1 MDREEAIKKIKEAMP
16 TMWKETKDAVETLV
30 PELAESED
38 ERIRKVI
45 VKYFKEL
52 HVESWINLEI
62 PNILAWLEKQKET
75 GIRWFKSDNVKNP
88 DKPHIDKTGMF
99 YTTDGRMCYASE
111 IEKQKEVK
119 WSPSEGEMGVLYKL
133 CYVSNQITD
142 EDDTE
147 LTRLY
152 QDLKRE
158 YFNGHSFENMFLKE
172 KQKEPKPSG
181 ETNVEPDS
189 KIPREEYLYHLL
201 ANHIITFTDY
211 TYLLAKKPFDYE
223 CANIPQ
229 KDYTPVEQ
237 KSADLSEMMVHKEPY
252 IAPVPTPMVADEQ
265 KPEWSEEDEKMLNLT
280 KTQLRILQSHLSHA
294 HSESMSDMEYSSQ
307 LLQIEKCVS
316 WLDIHFKS
324 LRPQPMNIIKIDE
337 LEDFI
342 DTELHKD
349 EFIRRWPQY
358 AFNVP
363 EHKEGDEY
371 SIGVAVGVGR
381 VINKLR
387 NFIVNK
393 KA

>member
-1 MDREEAIKKIKEAMP
+1 MTKEEAIKKIKEAMP

-111 IEKQKEVK
+111 IEKQKEQK
-119 WSPSEGEMGVLYKL
+119 HPNGCFTCDEYKKGYEEG
-133 CYVSNQITD
+133 
-142 EDDTE
+142 
-147 LTRLY
+147 R
-152 QDLKRE
+152 R
-158 YFNGHSFENMFLKE
+158 NGFTAGYNKAMKE
-172 KQKEPKPSG
+172 VEQKEQKPSG

-265 KPEWSEEDEKMLNLT
+265 KPVDYEAELKKCKDNPLYFYDKYVSIKQKSAEWDKLQEVFRNINEAFEDGKKEVVEHPKKYGLCKPTEWSEEDERMLSRCIKSIETSKQFADSDTFKVAKDKEINWLRALAEKMGF
-280 KTQLRILQSHLSHA
+280 H
-294 HSESMSDMEYSSQ
+294 
-307 LLQIEKCVS
+307 KC
-316 WLDIHFKS
+316 
-324 LRPQPMNIIKIDE
+324 KIGE
-337 LEDFI
+337 I
-342 DTELHKD
+342 VTE
-349 EFIRRWPQY
+349 
-358 AFNVP
+358 
-363 EHKEGDEY
+363 
-371 SIGVAVGVGR
+371 
-381 VINKLR
+381 
-387 NFIVNK
+387 
-393 KA
+393 